1 MAPSFP
7 TRSISPDSLQSSI
20 SSRTSHSFGDP
31 SASSPIHPTLFIRDP
46 RRKNPRNAHQRHQLT
61 ESDFGFRS
69 PSSLST
75 KLRRLLSSPAKAIFN
90 KQTLQH
96 HPHSPSSTTTSPA
109 LPSCLRPSSPLSPA
123 PHRKFITDDSLDHQ
137 SLKK

>member
-1 MAPSFP
+1 MAPP

-20 SSRTSHSFGDP
+20 SSGTCHSFGDP

-90 KQTLQH
+90 KQILQH
-96 HPHSPSSTTTSPA
+96 PQSPSSTTSPA
-109 LPSCLRPSSPLSPA
+109 LPSCLPSSPLSPT
-123 PHRKFITDDSLDHQ
+123 PHRKFITDDSFDHQ
-137 SLKK
+137 ILKK